1 MRERAVCCALLLCLL
16 TPPASQAQ
24 TTGQITGVITS
35 NAGQP
40 VAGVQV
46 LVRGTRLGAMTATT
60 GRYTILAVPAGTHV
74 VTTASIAHVPQ
85 EKTVTVTA
93 GGSATADFQ
102 LERRT
107 TVLGDVL
114 IVDVG
119 YGTQERANITG
130 AVATVD
136 TSQFV
141 AGPAR
146 DAASLIAGKIPGLAV
161 ITPSGNPTA
170 GSQIILRGRTTLQG
184 SANPLILVDGVP
196 GSLETVAPQDIQSIS
211 VLKDGSAAAV
221 YGSRASNGVI
231 LITTKRHAGGE
242 PTIRYEGFVSQQ
254 RIARRPDFLDASDYR
269 RLIAEGVNFQDFG
282 HETNWQDEVL
292 RSPVSHQH
300 SVTLSGGT
308 TNTNYSAS
316 VNYEDTQGIFLRSD
330 NQQVSTRANIR
341 HSMFDGRLEA
351 EGNIVNRSQ
360 SNFNGPDWEWIWQM
374 AVQRNPTDRV
384 KDDQGNWLETSTGAL
399 RYQNPVSLIMEENG
413 KSESRTTRTHG
424 TLTFRPIDRLHFS
437 LMGGTTRSNGL
448 SGSATTFRH
457 QDHTQTNNFGSA
469 SRSTSSDYDRIIGL
483 RGTYADQIGRNNF
496 TLLGGYEYQDFE
508 EEGFNASNERFP
520 TDLFGYDQLQRGTG
534 LVDGLGGVSSDRETY
549 KLIGFFSRL
558 NYDWDDR
565 YLLTGSVRYEGNS
578 RFGADHKW
586 GLFPSISAG
595 WRISEE
601 RFMDGVPYIDDLRLR
616 AGYGITGIAPTS
628 SYLSLTSYGYGP
640 RIAYGDQW
648 VQTIAPT
655 RNPNPDLRWEE
666 KGEINVGLN
675 ISMFDFR
682 LNGTLDVYRRD
693 TRDMLF
699 NYSVPVPPN
708 LFNSML
714 ANVGNMRN
722 SGIEVELGYVV
733 IDRPNLQWTTSA
745 NWSRNSNK
753 LVSLSNEVFNTN
765 DCFTTGGTGAPIQQ
779 STHRVCV
786 GEPIGNFYGFK
797 SVDVDDEG
805 VWIVE
810 RPAKFDNDGNLL
822 SPAERI
828 SIEDVTEA
836 DRQIL
841 GNGLPKFNFGWNNT
855 ARVGNFD
862 LSVNMRGAAG
872 FQILNFERMFYENPN
887 LTAYN
892 MLRSAFDP
900 VYGKRRLDYD
910 LAYVSYYVEDG
921 DYLKVDNATV
931 GYTFGPTMLGAMSR
945 MVKNA
950 RIYISGRN
958 LLTFTGYKGIDPE
971 VSTSGLSPGIDNRA
985 SYPTT
990 RMFTTGLTIGF

>member
-1 MRERAVCCALLLCLL
+1 MRHSVICYAPLLISLL
-16 TPPASQAQ
+16 TAPVSQAQ
-24 TTGQITGVITS
+24 TTGQITGVVTS
-35 NAGQP
+35 EAGQP
-40 VAGVQV
+40 VTGVQV
-46 LVRGTRLGAMTATT
+46 LVRGTQLGAITANT
-60 GRYTILAVPAGTHV
+60 GRYTITGVPAGTHV
-74 VTTASIAHVPQ
+74 ITTASIAYVQQ
-85 EKTVTVTA
+85 ERSVTVTA
-93 GGSATADFQ
+93 GGTTTADFR
-102 LERRT
+102 LVRRT
-107 TVLGDVL
+107 TVLGDV
-114 IVDVG
+114 VVVG

-130 AVATVD
+130 AVASID
-136 TSQFV
+136 TSQFI

-161 ITPSGNPTA
+161 TTPSGNPTA
-170 GSQIILRGRTTLQG
+170 GSQISLRGRTTLQG
-184 SANPLILVDGVP
+184 PANPLILVDGVP
-196 GSLETVAPQDIQSIS
+196 GSLETVAPQDIATIT

-242 PTIRYEGFVSQQ
+242 PTLRYDGFVSQQ
-254 RIARRPDFLDASDYR
+254 TIARRPDFLNASDYR
-269 RLIAEGVNFQDFG
+269 RLMAEGVNFEDFG
-282 HETNWQDEVL
+282 YDTNWQDQVL

-308 TNTNYSAS
+308 LSTNYSAS

-330 NQQVSTRANIR
+330 NHQLTGRANIR
-341 HSMFDGRLEA
+341 HSMFDGKLEA
-351 EGNIVNRSQ
+351 EGSMVSRSQ
-360 SNFNGPDWEWIWQM
+360 SNFTGPDWNWIWQM

-384 KDDQGNWLETSTGAL
+384 RDDQGNWLETSTGAL

-413 KSESRTTRTHG
+413 KSENRTTRMHG
-424 TLTFRPIDRLHFS
+424 TLTLRPIDRLSFS
-437 LMGGTTRSNGL
+437 LMGGTSRSNGL

-469 SRSTSSDYDRIIGL
+469 ERSTSADYDRIIGL
-483 RGTYADQIGRNNF
+483 TGTYTDQIGNHNV
-496 TLLGGYEYQDFE
+496 TLLGGYEYQDFL
-508 EEGFNASNERFP
+508 EEGFEASNERFP
-520 TDLFGYDQLQRGTG
+520 TDVFGYDQLQRGTG
-534 LVDGLGGVSSDRETY
+534 LVDGLGGVESDRETY

-558 NYDWDDR
+558 NYDWQNR

-586 GLFPSISAG
+586 GLFPSVSAG

-601 RFMDGVPYIDDLRLR
+601 SFMDGVSFIDDLRLR
-616 AGYGITGIAPTS
+616 AGYGVTGIAPNS
-628 SYLSLTSYGYGP
+628 SYLSLTSYGYGS
-640 RIAYGDQW
+640 RVAYGDEW

-666 KGEINVGLN
+666 KDEINIGLN
-675 ISMFDFR
+675 VSMLDFR
-682 LNGTLDVYRRD
+682 LNGTVDVYRRD
-693 TRDMLF
+693 TRDMLY

-714 ANVGNMRN
+714 ANVGHMRN
-722 SGIEVELGYVV
+722 SGVELELGYVV
-733 IDRPNLQWTTSA
+733 LDRPRLHWTTSA
-745 NWSRNSNK
+745 NWSHNTNK

-786 GEPIGNFYGFK
+786 GEPVGNFYGFK
-797 SVDVDDEG
+797 SIDIDEDG

-810 RPAKFDNDGNLL
+810 RPAKFDEDGNLV
-822 SPAERI
+822 SPAEPI
-828 SIEDVTEA
+828 SIEDITEA

-841 GNGLPKFNFGWNNT
+841 GNGLPKFNFGWNNM
-855 ARVGNFD
+855 ARIGNFD
-862 LSVNMRGAAG
+862 LSLNMRGAAG

-900 VYGKRRLDYD
+900 IYGKRRLDYD

-921 DYLKVDNATV
+921 DYLKVDNATL
-931 GYTFGPTMLGAMSR
+931 GYTLGRTTLGGLSS
-945 MVKNA
+945 VVTNA

-958 LLTFTGYKGIDPE
+958 LLTLTGYDGIDPE
-971 VSTSGLSPGIDNRA
+971 VSTSGLTPGIDNRA

-990 RMFTTGLTIGF
+990 RMFTAGMSFGF